1 VKREV
6 KYVITLTVLIKETAM
21 MRLGFGAILT
31 HAIATL
37 ICALLKMN
45 DPNFAT
51 SLKA

>member
-1 VKREV
+1 MGVKQEV
-6 KYVITLTVLIKETAM
+6 KYVITLKEIAM
-21 MRLGFGAILT
+21 MRLGLGATLT

-37 ICALLKMN
+37 ICALFKMN